1 MVVESVAW
9 VSIVGLLVTLI
20 VIVMALA
27 IPIVIVWGIVRIVS
41 GGRGGRAQA
50 LDAEEARIMQEIHA
64 GLAKMEER
72 IESLETLLVDK
83 EEKSTL

>member
-1 MVVESVAW
+1 MAVESVAW
-9 VSIVGLLVTLI
+9 VSIGLLFALI
-20 VIVMALA
+20 IVAMVVA

-41 GGRGGRAQA
+41 GGRGGRAKA
-50 LDAEEARIMQEIHA
+50 MDAEETRIMQEIHA

-83 EEKSTL
+83 EEKSPL